1 MSLYEYVVN
10 SIVDEKDATSEYDD
24 MMQAT
29 KDDEL
34 LSDSDKALI
43 ISIIASIKKDEQQHN
58 TFLTVIKA
66 ILDDYKDAKKSVV
79 EQRYVLV
86 KLCDSEGIN

>member
-34 LSDSDKALI
+34 LNDADKALI

-66 ILDDYKDAKKSVV
+66 ILDDYKDVRKSV
-79 EQRYVLV
+79 E
-86 KLCDSEGIN
+86 E